1 MATFSLQEIMRC
13 PKFQKLPLS
22 IVFEWCKLKK
32 NSKKALGPGPS
43 PDWVSLPVLSPP
55 HTVLWIR
62 GSPRGPPHSHSAQ
75 DSLHPSARLW
85 TEAAALALF
94 SWEARGGTRPDS
106 VPALEPL
113 YWAVPSKA
121 FGRRCVAGM
130 AEQGTLEAPGS

>member
-1 MATFSLQEIMRC
+1 M
-13 PKFQKLPLS
+13 
-22 IVFEWCKLKK
+22 FEWCKLEK
-32 NSKKALGPGPS
+32 NSKKAPGPGPQPRLGVTPRPEPS
-43 PDWVSLPVLSPP
+43 PHCALDSGFS
-55 HTVLWIR
+55 
-62 GSPRGPPHSHSAQ
+62 SGPPHSHSAQ

-94 SWEARGGTRPDS
+94 SWEARGGSRPGS

-130 AEQGTLEAPGS
+130 AEQGTLEAPGL